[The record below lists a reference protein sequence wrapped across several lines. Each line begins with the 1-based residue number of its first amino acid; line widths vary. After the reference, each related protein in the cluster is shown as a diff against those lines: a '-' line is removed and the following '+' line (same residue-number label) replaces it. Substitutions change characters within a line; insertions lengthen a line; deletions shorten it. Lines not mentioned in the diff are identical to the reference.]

1 MATEK
6 TIEAEVRTGSGK
18 GAARTLRRQGKVP
31 AVIYGR
37 GRAPAALQLDAVALE
52 RLLAKIRAAST
63 IVDVTVT
70 DQKPVKALIREI
82 QRNPVRPIEILHV
95 DLYEVHADEKISV
108 EVPLVFTGT
117 AEGVKNQN
125 GVLELIMHELEIRVL
140 PGDIPDK
147 IEVDVSAL
155 MLGQSLHVSDLKLD
169 KVEILTDQGITLC
182 TVVAAKAEEVAP
194 AATAEAAVTT
204 EAVAEP
210 ELIRK
215 PKASDEE
222 EGDEKE

>member
-1 MATEK
+1 MTTAK
-6 TIEAEVRTGSGK
+6 TIVAEVRTGSGK
-18 GAARTLRRQGKVP
+18 GVARTLRRQGKVP

-37 GRAPAALQLDAVALE
+37 GRSPETLQLDAVALE

-63 IVDVTVT
+63 IVDVNVS

-82 QRNPVRPIEILHV
+82 QRNPVRPVEILHV
-95 DLYEVHADEKISV
+95 DLYEVHADEKVSV
-108 EVPLVFTGT
+108 EVPLAFTGT
-117 AEGVKNQN
+117 AEGVKNQA
-125 GVLELIMHELEIRVL
+125 GVLEIILHELEIRVL
-140 PGDIPDK
+140 PADIPDK

-169 KVEILTDQGITLC
+169 KVEILTDSGVTLC
-182 TVVAAKAEEVAP
+182 TIVAPKAEEAP
-194 AATAEAAVTT
+194 AVATTEAEAAP
-204 EAVAEP
+204 AVAEP

>member
-1 MATEK
+1 MATAK
-6 TIEAEVRTGSGK
+6 TIDAELRTGNGK

-37 GRAPAALQLDAVALE
+37 GRAPEALQLDAVALE
-52 RLLAKIRAAST
+52 RLLTKIRAAST
-63 IVDVTVT
+63 IVDVNVA

-82 QRNPVRPIEILHV
+82 QRNPVRPVEILHV

-108 EVPLVFTGT
+108 EVPLSFTGT
-117 AEGVKNQN
+117 ADGVKNQA
-125 GVLELIMHELEIRVL
+125 GVLEIILHELEIRVL

-147 IEVDVSAL
+147 VEVDVSAL
-155 MLGQSLHVSDLKLD
+155 MLGQSLHVSDLTLEKF
-169 KVEILTDQGITLC
+169 EILTDAGVTLC
-182 TVVAAKAEEVAP
+182 TVVAPKAEEVAP
-194 AATAEAAVTT
+194 EPAAEVTPI
-204 EAVAEP
+204 AEP

-222 EGDEKE
+222 EGAEKE